1 MSDWKSFLQDM
12 GDVAEAA
19 WNSLTGTPASAA
31 QTQPA
36 PNTKP
41 GEVMICFV
49 NRYLE
54 GMDGVHYKIRHGLD
68 TREGRTTD
76 KRYCVTLKPTTL
88 KPIEIEVW
96 SRRANAF
103 KRLDD
108 VIPETGNPKLVRKVM
123 KTYKTTGK
131 TDKHPAGTPIVAPP
145 QKPAP
150 APASGPSPT
159 DKQGVKPT
167 PAKDESGLPQTQV
180 VRPVPDK
187 ITKEQ
192 LKKIFVK
199 AKDDY
204 LQQIADEL
212 NKDLAK
218 FKLDTPVRRAHFFG
232 QTRQET
238 WPGAKGDAESLNYSS
253 KGLAIFGYYKKHS
266 DEAQQDGRRD
276 LPNKRG
282 PALTQAQQKVIA
294 NKVYGT
300 GKKADDL
307 GNLEGTDDGWNFRGR
322 GLKQTTG
329 RSNYEN
335 FSVAHK
341 KYWGDEID
349 FVANPDLVAQ
359 FPYSVRSAVAFW
371 LKNECWKAADK
382 GMDDAAIDA
391 VTRIVNSGEV
401 NLHKAGKYKPGNN
414 PVLHRRKYV
423 YLSYAAF
430 T

>member
-1 MSDWKSFLQDM
+1 MSDWKQFLADL
-12 GDVAEAA
+12 GGGLATTRDSVADSPKATAKPFETAK
-19 WNSLTGTPASAA
+19 S
-31 QTQPA
+31 
-36 PNTKP
+36 KP
-41 GEVMICFV
+41 GEVMVCFV

-54 GMDGVHYKIRHGLD
+54 GMDNVQYKIRHGLD

-76 KRYCVTLKPTTL
+76 KRYCVTLKPATL

-108 VIPETGNPKLVRKVM
+108 VMPETGNPKLVRKIM
-123 KTYKTTGK
+123 RTYKVEGK
-131 TDKHPAGTPIVAPP
+131 TDKHPAGTPIIAPP

-150 APASGPSPT
+150 APAPGPSPT

-167 PAKDESGLPQTQV
+167 SAKDESGLPQTQV
-180 VRPVPDK
+180 ERPVPDK

-238 WPGAKGDAESLNYSS
+238 GPGAKGDAESLNHSS
-253 KGLAIFGYYKKHS
+253 QGLINTFSYYQKHR
-266 DEAQQDGRRD
+266 DEARQDGRQD

-282 PALTQAQQKVIA
+282 PALTQAQQIVIA
-294 NKVYGT
+294 NKAYGT
-300 GKKADDL
+300 GKQADRL
-307 GNLEGTDDGWNFRGR
+307 GNTIRGDGWTYRGR

-329 RSNYEN
+329 RRNYEN
-335 FSVAHK
+335 LSVSHK
-341 KYWGDEID
+341 KYWGEEIN
-349 FVANPDLVAQ
+349 FIANTNLVAQ

-382 GMDDAAIDA
+382 GINDAAIDA
-391 VTRIVNSGEV
+391 VTKIVNSGEI
-401 NLHKAGKYKPGNN
+401 NKHQAGDYKPQAN
-414 PVLHRRKYV
+414 PVFNRRKYV